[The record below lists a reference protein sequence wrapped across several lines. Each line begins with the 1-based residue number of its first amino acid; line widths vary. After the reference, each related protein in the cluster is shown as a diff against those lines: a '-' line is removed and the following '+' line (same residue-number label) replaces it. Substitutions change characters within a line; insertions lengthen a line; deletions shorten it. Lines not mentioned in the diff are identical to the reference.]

1 MSDSNCEAIFQYWWC
16 LSFSSAIFLF
26 QYAEK
31 IIRKKVQI
39 GRISGILEVKSPEN
53 DKKRNKKA
61 LVLTT

>member
-1 MSDSNCEAIFQYWWC
+1 MKQFFNTGGVFLSRRQSFFFIFH
-16 LSFSSAIFLF
+16 I